1 MALES
6 WLPHLPVADNEYKA
20 EHLSSFTQLI
30 RSHLLLCQGLK
41 AVGKG
46 AAEGV
51 DKLAETMMG
60 TEAKAETA
68 QAIGTLAR

>member
-1 MALES
+1 L
-6 WLPHLPVADNEYKA
+6 
-20 EHLSSFTQLI
+20 FTLFP
-30 RSHLLLCQGLK
+30 GLK

-60 TEAKAETA
+60 
-68 QAIGTLAR
+68 QVSGLLIFSAIAFSGPIS

>member
-1 MALES
+1 MLVS
-6 WLPHLPVADNEYKA
+6 W
-20 EHLSSFTQLI
+20 FTQLI
-30 RSHLLLCQGLK
+30 LSPLLMCQGLK